1 MTHPPAHGRLES
13 RSSTTREG
21 PAIPRALAAPVFT
34 TLCILLSAAPAC
46 AADPTFLLA
55 QSEARAGDTVQF
67 SITGTKKR
75 VTYDIEVGGKE
86 VLEGSGSA
94 DGMILGQFTMPDL
107 GASNR
112 TVTVQAEIDEP
123 RGTTV
128 TRRKLQYLLPA
139 APEPL
144 VSAPPATAP
153 GPAPVVAQQAVPL
166 LPKPAHAIPPAAAPV
181 SPAPVGK
188 RSSRAPRQARGEPRV
203 TSRNRGPKRH
213 VVVKQRRAKHR
224 AKHRTKRR
232 AARTAPLFDGIRES
246 GSGPESAAQD
256 DGPGFLS
263 MNAIA
268 PPTSV
273 LSAARGDGLNAA
285 VMVPALLGLV
295 ALAIAGTALLR
306 KRLTAR
312 S

>member
-1 MTHPPAHGRLES
+1 M
-13 RSSTTREG
+13 
-21 PAIPRALAAPVFT
+21 
-34 TLCILLSAAPAC
+34 LSAAPAC

-67 SITGTKKR
+67 SITGAKKR
-75 VTYDIEVGGKE
+75 VAYEIEVGGKE

-94 DGMILGQFTMPDL
+94 NGVILGQFTMPDL
-107 GASNR
+107 GASSK
-112 TVTVQAEIDEP
+112 TVTVEAEIDEQ

-128 TRRKLQYLLPA
+128 ARRKLQYLLLT

-144 VSAPPATAP
+144 VSAPPPATTPGAAP
-153 GPAPVVAQQAVPL
+153 VLPVVLQQAAPVPPAPAHTIS
-166 LPKPAHAIPPAAAPV
+166 PAPAAAPV
-181 SPAPVGK
+181 APAPVGK
-188 RSSRAPRQARGEPRV
+188 HSSRAPRQARGEPRV

-213 VVVKQRRAKHR
+213 VAVKKRRAKHR
-224 AKHRTKRR
+224 VKHSTKRR
-232 AARTAPLFDGIRES
+232 AARTAPLFDGIREA
-246 GSGPESAAQD
+246 GSGPESAAQAD
-256 DGPGFLS
+256 APGFLS

-285 VMVPALLGLV
+285 VMVPALLSLV

-306 KRLTAR
+306 KRLTAPRR